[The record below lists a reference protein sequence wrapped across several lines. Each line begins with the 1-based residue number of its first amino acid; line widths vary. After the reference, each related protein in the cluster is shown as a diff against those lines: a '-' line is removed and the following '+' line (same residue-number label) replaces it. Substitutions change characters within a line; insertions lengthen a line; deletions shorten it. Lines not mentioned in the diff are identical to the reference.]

1 MEMMTMLK
9 MPLPSKRSDLL
20 ELLSEYNAKYQR
32 KRVFIFVDSRPYEM
46 VVRDEC
52 GFLLFTLTAYS
63 YCGEW
68 AYSFNNVCKCDHTKR
83 LHKLIIKK
91 LSTFVDSEF

>member
-1 MEMMTMLK
+1 MLK

-20 ELLSEYNAKYQR
+20 ELLSEYNTKYR
-32 KRVFIFVDSRPYEM
+32 SKLVFIFEDSCPQEM
-46 VVRDEC
+46 DARDED

-68 AYSFNNVCKCDHTKR
+68 AYSLDNICKCDHTKR

-91 LSTFVDSEF
+91 LSTFVDAEF